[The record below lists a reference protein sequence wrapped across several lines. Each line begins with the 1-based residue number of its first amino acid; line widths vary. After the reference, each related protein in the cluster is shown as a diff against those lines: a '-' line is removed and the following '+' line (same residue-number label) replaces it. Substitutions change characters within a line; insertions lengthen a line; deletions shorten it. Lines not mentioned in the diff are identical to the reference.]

1 MYDIIIVGA
10 GPAGL
15 TAALYA
21 RRAEKHVLILEKD
34 TFGGQITFS
43 PKIENYP
50 GFAEISGNELADMLI
65 EQVLAQGAEIELG
78 TVQKITLME
87 GGTKAVVTESGDT
100 YQARAVII
108 ANGARHRMLGL
119 PGEATLIGKGV
130 SFCAVCDGAFYKG
143 KEVAVVGGGNT
154 ALQEAVLLS
163 DGCRKVTVIQNLDHF
178 TGEEKLLKILQ
189 ERENV
194 ELIPGTVVSGLEAED
209 GELTAIRCRPVAG
222 GEEFIRKLDGLF
234 VAIGLMPDN
243 KDFADIAKLDEWGYF
258 AAGEDCRTATPGVF
272 IAGDCRAKRIRQIT
286 TAAADGSVAALA
298 ACTYLDEETTS

>member
-1 MYDIIIVGA
+1 MHDIIIVGA

-21 RRAEKHVLILEKD
+21 RRAEKRVLILEKD

-50 GFAEISGNELADMLI
+50 GYAAISGNELADMLI

-78 TVQKITLME
+78 TVTNIAAETD
-87 GGTKAVVTESGDT
+87 GTKAVTTEDGST
-100 YQARAVII
+100 HRARAVII
-108 ANGARHRMLGL
+108 ANGARHRMLGI
-119 PGEATLIGKGV
+119 PGESELVGKGI

-178 TGEEKLLKILQ
+178 TGEETLQNIL
-189 ERENV
+189 RKKDNV
-194 ELIPGTVVSGLEAED
+194 ELITGTVISGFETEA
-209 GELTAIRCRPVAG
+209 GELTAVRCTGAS
-222 GEEFIRKLDGLF
+222 GESFTKELDGLF
-234 VAIGLMPDN
+234 VAIGLAPN
-243 KDFADIAKLDEWGYF
+243 NEPFANIADLDAGGYF
-258 AAGEDCRTATPGVF
+258 AAGEDCCTATPGVF

-286 TAAADGSVAALA
+286 TAAADGSIAALA
-298 ACTYLDEETTS
+298 ACAYLDEQP

>member
-50 GFAEISGNELADMLI
+50 GYTGISGNELADLLI

-78 TVQKITLME
+78 TVTSVVPEDNGAKTVTTE
-87 GGTKAVVTESGDT
+87 DGGAYS
-100 YQARAVII
+100 ARAVII
-108 ANGARHRMLGL
+108 ANGARHRMLGI
-119 PGEATLIGKGV
+119 PGEAALVGKGI

-178 TGEEKLLKILQ
+178 TGEEKLQNILR

-194 ELIPGTVVSGLEAED
+194 ELITGAVVSGFETEG
-209 GELTAIRCRPVAG
+209 GELTAVRCTCAG
-222 GEEFIRKLDGLF
+222 GEGFTKELDGLF
-234 VAIGLMPDN
+234 IAIGLAPDN
-243 KDFADIAKLDEWGYF
+243 ESFANIAKLDAGGYF
-258 AAGEDCRTATPGVF
+258 DAGEDCGAATPGIF

-286 TAAADGSVAALA
+286 TAAADGSIAALA
-298 ACTYLDEETTS
+298 ACAYLDEAPISR

>member
-50 GFAEISGNELADMLI
+50 GFAQISGNELADMLI
-65 EQVLAQGAEIELG
+65 EQALEQGAEIELG
-78 TVQKITLME
+78 TVKEIITGE
-87 GGTKAVVTESGDT
+87 NGIKNIITENGDT
-100 YQARAVII
+100 YKARAVII
-108 ANGARHRMLGL
+108 ANGARHRMLGI
-119 PGEATLIGKGV
+119 PGEAALVGKGI

-163 DGCRKVTVIQNLDHF
+163 DGCRKITVIQNLNHF
-178 TGEEKLLKILQ
+178 TGEERLLNILR

-194 ELIPGTVVSGLEAED
+194 ELITGTVISGFETED
-209 GELTAIRCRPVAG
+209 GELSAIRCTPSDG
-222 GEEFIRKLDGLF
+222 GEEFVRKLDGLF
-234 VAIGLMPDN
+234 VAIGLSPDN
-243 KDFADIAKLDEWGYF
+243 NAFANIAELDAGGYF

-272 IAGDCRAKRIRQIT
+272 IAGDCRAKQVRQIT
-286 TAAADGSVAALA
+286 TATADGSVAALA
-298 ACTYLDEETTS
+298 ACTYLDEGAAS

>member
-50 GFAEISGNELADMLI
+50 GFGQISGNELADMLI
-65 EQVLAQGAEIELG
+65 EQVLEQGAEIELG
-78 TVQKITLME
+78 TVTEITIGENGNKI
-87 GGTKAVVTESGDT
+87 VHTESGDT
-100 YQARAVII
+100 YEAQAVII
-108 ANGARHRMLGL
+108 ANGARHRMLGI
-119 PGEATLIGKGV
+119 PGEAELVGKGI
-130 SFCAVCDGAFYKG
+130 SFCAVCDGAFYRG

-154 ALQEAVLLS
+154 AMQEAVLLS
-163 DGCRKVTVIQNLDHF
+163 DGCRKVTVIQNLDYF
-178 TGEEKLLKILQ
+178 TGEERLLNILR

-194 ELIPGTVVSGLEAED
+194 ELITGAVISGFETEA
-209 GELTAIRCRPVAG
+209 GELTAIRCTPTNG
-222 GEEFIRKLDGLF
+222 GTEWGKNLDGLF
-234 VAIGLMPDN
+234 VAIGLAPDN
-243 KDFADIAKLDEWGYF
+243 EAFKNIAELDAGGYF
-258 AAGEDCRTATPGVF
+258 AAGEDCCTAAPGIF

-286 TAAADGSVAALA
+286 TATADGSVAALA
-298 ACTYLDEETTS
+298 ACTYLDALS

>member
-50 GFAEISGNELADMLI
+50 GFGQISGNELADMLI
-65 EQVLAQGAEIELG
+65 EQVLDQGAEIELG
-78 TVQKITLME
+78 TVTEITIGENDKKI
-87 GGTKAVVTESGDT
+87 VRTESGDT
-100 YQARAVII
+100 YESRAVII
-108 ANGARHRMLGL
+108 ANGARHRMLGIS
-119 PGEATLIGKGV
+119 GEAELVGKGI
-130 SFCAVCDGAFYKG
+130 SFCAVCDGAFYRG
-143 KEVAVVGGGNT
+143 KEVAVAGGGNT

-163 DGCRKVTVIQNLDHF
+163 DGCRKVTVIQNLDDF
-178 TGEEKLLKILQ
+178 TGEERLLNILR

-194 ELIPGTVVSGLEAED
+194 ELVTGTVISGFETEA
-209 GELTAIRCRPVAG
+209 GELTAIRCTPANG
-222 GEEFIRKLDGLF
+222 GTEWSKNLDGLF
-234 VAIGLMPDN
+234 VAIGLAPDN
-243 KDFADIAKLDEWGYF
+243 EAFQNIAKLDADGYF
-258 AAGEDCRTATPGVF
+258 ATGEDCCTTAPGIF

-286 TAAADGSVAALA
+286 TATADGSVAALS
-298 ACTYLDEETTS
+298 ACTYLDSLS

>member
-50 GFAEISGNELADMLI
+50 GFPQISGNELADMLI
-65 EQVLAQGAEIELG
+65 EQVLEQGAEIELG
-78 TVQKITLME
+78 TVTGITVDKT
-87 GGTKAVVTESGDT
+87 GKKAVHTEDGDL
-100 YQARAVII
+100 YEAPAVII
-108 ANGARHRMLGL
+108 ANGARHRMLGI
-119 PGEATLIGKGV
+119 PGEAQLVGKGI
-130 SFCAVCDGAFYKG
+130 SFCAVCDGAFYRG

-178 TGEEKLLKILQ
+178 TGEERLINILR

-194 ELIPGTVVSGLEAED
+194 ELVTGTVLSGFETDA
-209 GELTAIRCRPVAG
+209 GELRAIRCTPADG
-222 GEEFIRKLDGLF
+222 GTEHTLKVDGLF
-234 VAIGLMPDN
+234 VAIGLAPDN
-243 KDFADIAKLDEWGYF
+243 EPFANITELDADGYF
-258 AAGEDCRTATPGVF
+258 ATGEDCTAATPGIF

-286 TAAADGSVAALA
+286 TATADGSVAALA
-298 ACTYLDEETTS
+298 ACTYLDSLSR

>member
-50 GFAEISGNELADMLI
+50 GYAEISGNELADMLI

-78 TVQKITLME
+78 TVTKIVPKDDGTKTVTTE
-87 GGTKAVVTESGDT
+87 DGGTYAAQT
-100 YQARAVII
+100 VII
-108 ANGARHRMLGL
+108 ANGAQHRMLGI
-119 PGEATLIGKGV
+119 PGEAALVGKGI
-130 SFCAVCDGAFYKG
+130 SFCAVCDGAFYRG

-178 TGEEKLLKILQ
+178 TGEEKLQNILRD
-189 ERENV
+189 RENV
-194 ELIPGTVVSGLEAED
+194 ELITGAVVSEFETEA
-209 GELTAIRCRPVAG
+209 GELTAVRCTCTD
-222 GEEFIRKLDGLF
+222 GEEFTKELDGLF
-234 VAIGLMPDN
+234 IAIGLAPDN
-243 KDFADIAKLDEWGYF
+243 EPFANIAKLDAGGYF
-258 AAGEDCRTATPGVF
+258 DAGEDCRTTTPGVF
-272 IAGDCRAKRIRQIT
+272 IAGDCRAKRVRQIT
-286 TAAADGSVAALA
+286 TAAADGSIAALA
-298 ACTYLDEETTS
+298 ACTYLDEASIFR

>member
-50 GFAEISGNELADMLI
+50 GYAEISGNELADMLI

-78 TVQKITLME
+78 TVTKIALE
-87 GGTKAVVTESGDT
+87 SDDTKVVTTEEGTT
-100 YQARAVII
+100 YNARAVII

-119 PGEATLIGKGV
+119 PGEAALVGKGI
-130 SFCAVCDGAFYKG
+130 SFCAVCDGAFYRG

-178 TGEEKLLKILQ
+178 TGEEKLQSILR
-189 ERENV
+189 ERDNV
-194 ELIPGTVVSGLEAED
+194 ELITGVVVSGFETEA
-209 GELTAIRCRPVAG
+209 GELTAVCCTG
-222 GEEFIRKLDGLF
+222 SDGKEFCRKLDGLF
-234 VAIGLMPDN
+234 IAIGLAPDN
-243 KDFADIAKLDEWGYF
+243 TPFANVAGLDDGGYF
-258 AAGEDCRTATPGVF
+258 DAGEDCRTATPGVF
-272 IAGDCRAKRIRQIT
+272 IAGDCRAKHIRQIT
-286 TAAADGSVAALA
+286 TAAADGSIAALA
-298 ACTYLDEETTS
+298 ACTYLDETSIPR

>member
-21 RRAEKHVLILEKD
+21 RRAEKRVLILEKD

-50 GFAEISGNELADMLI
+50 GYAAISGNELADMLI

-78 TVQKITLME
+78 TVTNIAAETD
-87 GGTKAVVTESGDT
+87 GTKAVTTEDGST
-100 YQARAVII
+100 HRARAVII
-108 ANGARHRMLGL
+108 ANGARHRMLGI
-119 PGEATLIGKGV
+119 PGESELVGKGI

-178 TGEEKLLKILQ
+178 TGEETLQNIL
-189 ERENV
+189 RKKDNV
-194 ELIPGTVVSGLEAED
+194 ELITGTVISGFETEA
-209 GELTAIRCRPVAG
+209 GELTAVRCTGAS
-222 GEEFIRKLDGLF
+222 GESCTKELDGLF
-234 VAIGLMPDN
+234 VAIGLAPN
-243 KDFADIAKLDEWGYF
+243 NEPFANIADLDAGGYF
-258 AAGEDCRTATPGVF
+258 AAGEDCCTATPGVF

-286 TAAADGSVAALA
+286 TAAADGSIAALA
-298 ACTYLDEETTS
+298 ACAYLDEQP

>member
-50 GFAEISGNELADMLI
+50 GYAEISGNALADMLI

-78 TVQKITLME
+78 LVTKIVPE
-87 GGTKAVVTESGDT
+87 EDGTKTVVTEDGT
-100 YQARAVII
+100 AYNARAVII
-108 ANGARHRMLGL
+108 ANGARHRMLGI
-119 PGEATLIGKGV
+119 PGEAALVGKGI

-178 TGEEKLLKILQ
+178 TGEEKLQSILRK
-189 ERENV
+189 RENV
-194 ELIPGTVVSGLEAED
+194 ELITGAVVSGFEMEE
-209 GELTAIRCRPVAG
+209 GELTAVRCTG
-222 GEEFIRKLDGLF
+222 SDGKEFRRKLDGLF
-234 VAIGLMPDN
+234 IAIGLAPDN
-243 KDFADIAKLDEWGYF
+243 ESFANVAELDAGGYF
-258 AAGEDCRTATPGVF
+258 VSGEDCRTTTAGVF
-272 IAGDCRAKRIRQIT
+272 IAGDCRVKRIRQIT
-286 TAAADGSVAALA
+286 TAAADGSIAALA
-298 ACTYLDEETTS
+298 ACAYLDEAPISR

>member
-50 GFAEISGNELADMLI
+50 GFGQISGNELADMLI
-65 EQVLAQGAEIELG
+65 EQVLEQGAEIELG
-78 TVQKITLME
+78 TVIEITIGENSKKI
-87 GGTKAVVTESGDT
+87 VHTESGDT
-100 YQARAVII
+100 YEAQAVII
-108 ANGARHRMLGL
+108 ANGARHRMLGI
-119 PGEATLIGKGV
+119 PGEAELVGKGI
-130 SFCAVCDGAFYKG
+130 SFCAVCDGAFYRG

-163 DGCRKVTVIQNLDHF
+163 DGCRKVTVIQNLDYF
-178 TGEEKLLKILQ
+178 TGEERLLNILR

-194 ELIPGTVVSGLEAED
+194 ELITGAVISGFETEA
-209 GELTAIRCRPVAG
+209 GELTAIRCTSTNG
-222 GEEFIRKLDGLF
+222 GTEWSKNLDGLF
-234 VAIGLMPDN
+234 VAIGLAPDN
-243 KDFADIAKLDEWGYF
+243 EAFKNIAELDAGGYF
-258 AAGEDCRTATPGVF
+258 ATGEDCCTAAPGIF
-272 IAGDCRAKRIRQIT
+272 IAGDCRAKQIRQIT
-286 TAAADGSVAALA
+286 TATADGSVAALA
-298 ACTYLDEETTS
+298 ACTYLDALS

>member
-50 GFAEISGNELADMLI
+50 GYAAISGNELADMLI

-78 TVQKITLME
+78 AVTKIDAE
-87 GGTKAVVTESGDT
+87 NDGTKIVTTHDGSV
-100 YQARAVII
+100 YRAHAVII
-108 ANGARHRMLGL
+108 ANGARHRMLGI
-119 PGEATLIGKGV
+119 PGEAALVGKGI

-143 KEVAVVGGGNT
+143 KEVVVVGGGNT

-178 TGEEKLLKILQ
+178 TGEEKLQNILQ
-189 ERENV
+189 KKENV
-194 ELIPGTVVSGLEAED
+194 ELVTSTIVSGFETEA
-209 GELTAIRCRPVAG
+209 GELTAVRCTNAG
-222 GEEFIRKLDGLF
+222 GESFTKELDGLF
-234 VAIGLMPDN
+234 VAIGLAPDN
-243 KDFADIAKLDEWGYF
+243 EPFANIAELDAGGYF

-286 TAAADGSVAALA
+286 TAAADGSIAALA
-298 ACTYLDEETTS
+298 ACAYLDEQP